1 MWICTHAFHLP
12 KRGSQESEYEDAF
25 FPDGVFQ
32 RDLSEF
38 RCAVADGASES
49 AFSGKW
55 ARLLVRWYCRRR
67 VTLESLQ
74 RLWLRF
80 ATRFPAPWYLEEKV
94 RRGAH
99 AAFVGLSIR
108 DGQPSEPFGGSWEV
122 EAVGDSCFF
131 HVRGNELLTVVP
143 ISKSD
148 EFDNSPHLVS
158 TDTSTSDTSTSATSI
173 SDASTP
179 FGLVESRLLVF
190 SGEWRPRDSF
200 YLLTDAFAQWTLA
213 EHEAGRSPWE
223 MFRGLRHADDPG
235 DGDAGHRCFQTVVA
249 ELRERGGLHNDDT
262 TLLRVEV
269 A

>member
-12 KRGSQESEYEDAF
+12 KRGSVESEYEDAF
-25 FPDGVFQ
+25 FPDRVFR

-49 AFSGKW
+49 VFSGKW
-55 ARLLVRWYCRRR
+55 ARLLVRWYCQRR
-67 VTLESLQ
+67 VTLKSLQ
-74 RLWLRF
+74 RYWLRF
-80 ATRFPAPWYLEEKV
+80 ATRRPAPWYLEAKI

-99 AAFVGLSIR
+99 AALVGLSIR
-108 DGQPSEPFGGSWEV
+108 DSQSSEPFGGSWEV

-148 EFDNSPHLVS
+148 EFDNSPHLIS
-158 TDTSTSDTSTSATSI
+158 TDTSTHVGCD
-173 SDASTP
+173 
-179 FGLVESRLLVF
+179 ESPITVV

-200 YLLTDAFAQWTLA
+200 YLLTDALAQWTLA
-213 EHEAGRSPWE
+213 EHEAGRSPWP
-223 MFRGLRHADDPG
+223 MFRGLRHADDDCG
-235 DGDAGHRCFQTVVA
+235 GDAGHQSFQSVIA
-249 ELRERGGLHNDDT
+249 ELRQKGGLHNDDT

>member
-1 MWICTHAFHLP
+1 MWICTRAFHLP

-131 HVRGNELLTVVP
+131 HVRGDELLTVVP

-148 EFDNSPHLVS
+148 GFDNSPHLVS
-158 TDTSTSDTSTSATSI
+158 TDAATLFEL
-173 SDASTP
+173 A
-179 FGLVESRLLVF
+179 ESQPTVF

-223 MFRGLRHADDPG
+223 MFRCLRHADDPG
-235 DGDAGHRCFQTVVA
+235 GGGAGSRCFQTVVA
-249 ELRERGGLHNDDT
+249 ELRETGGLHNDDT

>member
-1 MWICTHAFHLP
+1 MWISTHAFHLA
-12 KRGSQESEYEDAF
+12 KRGSPESEYEDAF

-74 RLWLRF
+74 RWWLRF
-80 ATRFPAPWYLEEKV
+80 ATRLQAPWYLEAKV

-122 EAVGDSCFF
+122 LAVGDSCFF

-158 TDTSTSDTSTSATSI
+158 TDTSTS
-173 SDASTP
+173 
-179 FGLVESRLLVF
+179 FGLGESRLTEF

-200 YLLTDAFAQWTLA
+200 YLLTDALAQWTLG

-223 MFRGLRHADDPG
+223 MFRGLRQADDPSG
-235 DGDAGHRCFQTVVA
+235 GDAGHRCFQTVVA
-249 ELRERGGLHNDDT
+249 ELREKGGLHNDDT

>member
-1 MWICTHAFHLP
+1 MWICTQAFHVQ
-12 KRGSQESEYEDAF
+12 KHGSPESEYEDAF

-74 RLWLRF
+74 RWWRRF
-80 ATRFPAPWYLEEKV
+80 ATRLPAPWYLEAKV

-99 AAFVGLSIR
+99 AAFVGLSLH

-122 EAVGDSCFF
+122 EAVGDSCLF

-143 ISKSD
+143 ISKSN

-158 TDTSTSDTSTSATSI
+158 TDTSA
-173 SDASTP
+173 A
-179 FGLVESRLLVF
+179 FGSGAPRPTVF

-200 YLLTDAFAQWTLA
+200 YLLTDALAQWTLA

-223 MFRGLRHADDPG
+223 MFRGLRHADDPVG
-235 DGDAGHRCFQTVVA
+235 NDEGHRCFQAVVA
-249 ELRERGGLHNDDT
+249 ELREKGELHNDDT